1 MWLCFARLS
10 EGLRKDA
17 IVSKLTAPNSFR
29 SSSLPDLRSRIALV
43 FVVLTVLAG
52 CDRSKSESPPPSR
65 YLYVWAGTGHDS
77 TTGPTMVT
85 VLDANPA
92 SKTYGSVIAAQTV
105 DSSGLMPHHTE
116 FVLPAKGPLF
126 ANDFNGDKSFMID
139 FSDPEHP
146 RSAGQIARVPGGRKL
161 HSFARLANGNV
172 LATVQFGDSTVAG
185 DPGSLAEFDSQGR
198 LVRHG
203 SSSDPAFPGAHIRT
217 YALAVVP
224 AIDRVVTTSS
234 PMDPI
239 ERTADVVQVWRL
251 SDLKLLK
258 TLPVPE
264 VAGDSS
270 HRYPF
275 EVRALNDGSVL
286 VNSYFCGFFHLTNLD
301 TNPQITRVLALPKP
315 ANIGCSVP
323 HVAGRF
329 WVMPIA
335 YAHRFATIDISDP
348 AHPKEV
354 ASFQTDSTFFPHWIS
369 SDPRSDRVVFTD
381 QGDGPPMVMVAHL
394 DKTTGHLSWDE
405 AFRDA
410 GATKPG
416 VSYKR
421 ASWPN
426 GVKGM
431 AMPHGALFV
440 P

>member
-1 MWLCFARLS
+1 MINSAGYTKLAFVLLPLLASCARS
-10 EGLRKDA
+10 D
-17 IVSKLTAPNSFR
+17 
-29 SSSLPDLRSRIALV
+29 
-43 FVVLTVLAG
+43 
-52 CDRSKSESPPPSR
+52 SESTTPSR

-77 TTGPTMVT
+77 TAGLNMVT
-85 VLDANPA
+85 VLDANPS

-116 FVLPAKGPLF
+116 FELPAKGPLF
-126 ANDFNGDKSFMID
+126 ANDFKGDKSFMID

-146 RSAGQIARVPGGRKL
+146 RSSGQLARVPGGRML

-172 LATVQFGDSTVAG
+172 LATVQFGDSTVEG
-185 DPGSLAEFDSQGR
+185 NPGSLAEFDSQGR
-198 LVRHG
+198 LVRSG
-203 SSSDPAFPGAHIRT
+203 SSRDAEFPGARIRT

-234 PMDPI
+234 PMGA

-251 SDLKLLK
+251 SDLTLLK
-258 TLPVPE
+258 TLQVPAI
-264 VAGDSS
+264 AGDST
-270 HRYPF
+270 HMYPF
-275 EVRALNDGSVL
+275 ELRGLDDGSVL
-286 VNSYFCGFFHLTNLD
+286 MNTYYCGFFHLTNLD
-301 TNPQITRVLALPKP
+301 TKPQITRVLTLPQPK
-315 ANIGCSVP
+315 NIGCSVP
-323 HVAGRF
+323 QISGRF
-329 WVMPIA
+329 WIMPIA

-348 AHPKEV
+348 ANPKEI
-354 ASFQTDSTFFPHWIS
+354 ASFQTDTTFFPHWIA

-405 AFRDA
+405 AFRDS
-410 GATKPG
+410 GSTKPG

>member
-1 MWLCFARLS
+1 MIRNRPSLVGLVVVVFA
-10 EGLRKDA
+10 
-17 IVSKLTAPNSFR
+17 
-29 SSSLPDLRSRIALV
+29 ALV
-43 FVVLTVLAG
+43 G
-52 CDRSKSESPPPSR
+52 CTGYPQSSEAREASAPSR

-77 TTGPTMVT
+77 TAGLAMIT
-85 VLDANPA
+85 VLDANPV

-116 FVLPAKGPLF
+116 FVLPAKGPFF
-126 ANDFNGDKSFMID
+126 ANDFKGDKSFMID
-139 FSDPEHP
+139 FSDPLHP
-146 RSAGQIARVPGGRKL
+146 RSSGQIARVPGGRKV

-172 LATVQFGDSTVAG
+172 LATVQFGDGKTAG
-185 DPGSLAEFDSQGR
+185 DAGSLAEFDSRGR
-198 LVRHG
+198 LVRNT
-203 SSSDPAFPGAHIRT
+203 SSSDPAFPGAKIRT
-217 YALAVVP
+217 YALTVLP

-234 PMDPI
+234 PMSS
-239 ERTADVVQVWRL
+239 ERTANVVQVWRL

-264 VAGDSS
+264 LPGDST
-270 HRYPF
+270 HMYPF
-275 EVRALNDGSVL
+275 EVRALDDGSAL
-286 VNSYFCGFFHLTNLD
+286 VNTYYCGFFRLTSLD
-301 TNPQITRVLALPKP
+301 TNPQITRVLTMSQPG
-315 ANIGCSVP
+315 NIGCSVP
-323 HVAGRF
+323 HIEGKF

-348 AHPKEV
+348 GHPKEV

-369 SDPRSDRVVFTD
+369 SDPRSDRVVVTD
-381 QGDGPPMVMVAHL
+381 QEDGPPVVLVAHL
-394 DKTTGHLSWDE
+394 DKATGRLSWDE

-410 GATKPG
+410 GAAKPG
-416 VSYKR
+416 VSYHR